1 LLEETMVRSEAIEM
15 RLNPI
20 QRRRPRRGP
29 APQIAISQAE
39 ITADLEY
46 RGERAGTP
54 APAARRRSGR

>member
-1 LLEETMVRSEAIEM
+1 M

-29 APQIAISQAE
+29 APRIAISQAE

-54 APAARRRSGR
+54 VPAARRRSGR